1 MDTIEQ
7 ILNANEQSK
16 DVAAPSPYLYMVK
29 RYKWRIFI
37 LSTLVA
43 CLVAWYTTSIPAL
56 YKATATLLIEADQAQ
71 AVAFEA
77 VQGLD
82 SNRKEY
88 YLTQFEILKS
98 NSIAEIVFDKL
109 NLQDHP
115 AFQKSKSWR
124 EVLASNVPT
133 LAPLFAFFSVADST
147 DALSIDGE
155 SNRLSIANEKEEK
168 RRSLIRGFSKSLEI
182 TPIRKTQLVTVS
194 FVSEDPILAALV
206 ANTVG
211 ETYVSQDYAVKSDIN
226 QNAAHWLTS
235 RLEDL
240 RSSLD
245 KSEAVLQTYRKK
257 ENIIDLKDNNGRG
270 LTGLVSIELE
280 QTSHQ
285 LIEAKNEVNQLNSIV
300 RAVKDNGIKN
310 IANLESITEI
320 TSHPVIQNIKKVK
333 VMAKLKVSELAQVF
347 GPKHPTL
354 IAAQSELRTVDRQL
368 ITQIEKLVAGLDKQL
383 KTKKRNVVA
392 LETEYKSIQAQF
404 QNVIGKDNTYQKLV
418 REVESNRELYNTFLS
433 RSKETELTSDFN
445 AAVARFTDR
454 AYVPSKS
461 ITLSKYIVIVI
472 AFILTVAG
480 CIIALMVNALL
491 TDSFT
496 SVGDIEQKL
505 GLPVLGILP
514 QVAMKKDQDLDLH
527 YFFEENGRQFA
538 ESVRTL
544 RTSLL
549 LGQGEDKSQVMAIIS
564 SQPNEGKSTMSIN
577 FAFSLGQIESTILID
592 ADMRKPSLARLFNI
606 PKDQPG
612 LADVIAGKANLFDC
626 LYKDKASGISILPC
640 GRPPSNAQE
649 LLSSSRFDQ
658 LLQSLKQSYD
668 RIIID
673 TPPIQAVSDS
683 LIIATHT
690 DAIIYVIKSEVTKV
704 RLVKTGIRR
713 LKSVNANIAG
723 VVMNNVNTDGLADS
737 DYYYGYYSETE
748 YGEYVKD

>member
-124 EVLASNVPT
+124 EIIASNVST
-133 LAPLFAFFSVADST
+133 LAPLFAFFSAGDNT
-147 DALSIDGE
+147 DALSTEGG
-155 SNRLSIANEKEEK
+155 NNQLSVANEKEEK
-168 RRSLIRGFSKSLEI
+168 RRALIRSFSNSLEI

-240 RSSLD
+240 RLSLD

-300 RAVKDNGIKN
+300 RAVRDNGIKN

-354 IAAQSELRTVDRQL
+354 IAARSELRTVDRQL

-392 LETEYKSIQAQF
+392 LETEYKNIQAQF

-472 AFILTVAG
+472 AFVLTVSG

-514 QVAMKKDQDLDLH
+514 QVAMKKNKDLDLH

-577 FAFSLGQIESTILID
+577 FAFSLSQIESTILID

-626 LYKDKASGISILPC
+626 IYKDKVSGISILPC

-748 YGEYVKD
+748 YGEYVED